1 MSTHLTKLFNIKNL
15 KLLEEEK
22 PRAYNQIQQTQFNRF
37 TFNPKFIN
45 DNKDNFNSYDLK
57 PELSAR
63 SKKIQHNNISNN
75 NIMKSFKND
84 NNNINNIDKNMKTYS
99 SAYFNE
105 DKFKIRNSD
114 YIDDKNV
121 LELIFN
127 KLGIGNIYLEK
138 IFSNKIDFNDFL
150 LLNKEDLQEMKIPIG
165 PRNRILS
172 FIKNY
177 ILYKENNNNDNF
189 YSVNQFFNLNILKVN
204 NSNSI
209 FLNHNISNENLYKI
223 KSATINIKTK
233 YNNNFST
240 NVDNE
245 FHIKNQIKNYLNN
258 NPNNLTINVNKVFK
272 KKSNCNSKKKD
283 NPFTSEN
290 SQNEKHKRANT
301 IENIYESYENFFHK
315 NQGKNILNMNEKSK
329 NIFFNVKKY
338 KKNPK
343 IKYDSGNNYLKNI
356 KQIINN
362 DILNSKSHSKN
373 KTKKLIGEKKNKH
386 KNHTIEKSLNSFSD
400 EGLNLLNKMKE
411 NLNTK
416 IKDYT
421 KSIGEKK
428 LLLKLIEGKNNDNI

>member
-189 YSVNQFFNLNILKVN
+189 YSVNQFFNLNILKV
-204 NSNSI
+204 
-209 FLNHNISNENLYKI
+209 K
-223 KSATINIKTK
+223 KKK
-233 YNNNFST
+233 
-240 NVDNE
+240 
-245 FHIKNQIKNYLNN
+245 KNYLNN

-272 KKSNCNSKKKD
+272 KKSKCNSKKKD

-301 IENIYESYENFFHK
+301 IENVYESYDNFFHK
-315 NQGKNILNMNEKSK
+315 NQGKNILNKNEKSK
-329 NIFFNVKKY
+329 NTFYNVKKY

-362 DILNSKSHSKN
+362 DIINSKSHSKN